1 MMMSN
6 KHVKTNTHTW
16 SSSAVS
22 VELKMN
28 IKKLVDRIVSTRTN
42 LPKRLA
48 RGSSWYLIR
57 HLNLLHFHDRV
68 SRMLMD
74 DCVQYCRSQC
84 YVVKLQKPRAR
95 VRGEYFDVESNASW
109 LSNSRFEKKIAI
121 KTQKLSKSNLNC
133 LIFSLQIQNIHGEPV
148 EEGWL
153 RPGCLGTYCSAA
165 GPAQPIRY
173 QDWVRLTNQSNA
185 VASNV

>member
-6 KHVKTNTHTW
+6 KDVKPNTHTW

-57 HLNLLHFHDRV
+57 HLNFLHFHDRV

-74 DCVQYCRSQC
+74 DCVQYCRSQW

-121 KTQKLSKSNLNC
+121 KTQKLSNVEIKLP
-133 LIFSLQIQNIHGEPV
+133 IFFPANTKYSWGASGGGLV
-148 EEGWL
+148 EAGL
-153 RPGCLGTYCSAA
+153 PGYLLLCCWPCSA
-165 GPAQPIRY
+165 
-173 QDWVRLTNQSNA
+173 NQITGLSQA
-185 VASNV
+185 DQSEQSWCH